1 MNTNKILV
9 VLATVVMVIG
19 GVIVLAAP
27 DVTIEKTSIN
37 DLERIVIH
45 HKYKTSDKDV
55 YYSVKRIVDVVL
67 RMEGI
72 TPDKIYLKKGETAAL
87 ILDAKENCLFR
98 IEGYDISTFVP
109 ANTKKELTFNA
120 EIPGIF
126 LYRCVIP
133 NPQVMGPTGLLFIN

>member
-72 TPDKIYLKKGETAAL
+72 TPDKI
-87 ILDAKENCLFR
+87 
-98 IEGYDISTFVP
+98 
-109 ANTKKELTFNA
+109 
-120 EIPGIF
+120 
-126 LYRCVIP
+126 
-133 NPQVMGPTGLLFIN
+133 